1 MTKPFADFKEDLT
14 LFCSENKID
23 NDKISIVGVSKK
35 KSLEDILSLYE
46 LGLRDFGE
54 NYAQELNEKSL
65 ALDIEKIRWHF
76 MGPIQTNKLGLIVKN
91 SYLVHSVDREK
102 VVKKMDLESKKTN
115 KIQKV
120 LVQVNISGEAS
131 KSGIFPGDAE
141 EFIDFVESFDNLE
154 LAGLMFMPN
163 INQDKV
169 SPFLIKNSSPE
180 EISIQIIKSVIKDPT
195 PFNVVIRLAL
205 SLSILITAKNR
216 TDNMMIKRI
225 TYALIKIKSI
235 PIRKSE
241 RITKTKTIPSNERA
255 SAKYFTILNK
265 FIPDYFLLFTKISI
279 RSIDAF
285 SISLT
290 ILSILAIM

>member
-65 ALDIEKIRWHF
+65 ALNSKKIRWHF
-76 MGPIQTNKLGLIVKN
+76 MGPIQTNKIGLIVKN

-141 EFIDFVESFDNLE
+141 
-154 LAGLMFMPN
+154 
-163 INQDKV
+163 
-169 SPFLIKNSSPE
+169 
-180 EISIQIIKSVIKDPT
+180 
-195 PFNVVIRLAL
+195 
-205 SLSILITAKNR
+205 
-216 TDNMMIKRI
+216 
-225 TYALIKIKSI
+225 
-235 PIRKSE
+235 
-241 RITKTKTIPSNERA
+241 
-255 SAKYFTILNK
+255 
-265 FIPDYFLLFTKISI
+265 
-279 RSIDAF
+279 
-285 SISLT
+285 
-290 ILSILAIM
+290 

>member
-65 ALDIEKIRWHF
+65 ALDLGKIRWHF
-76 MGPIQTNKLGLIVKN
+76 MGPIQTNKIGLIVKN

-131 KSGIFPGDAE
+131 KSGIFPSDAE
-141 EFIDFVESFDNLE
+141 EFMHFVDSFDNLE

-169 SPFLIKNSSPE
+169 SHIKE
-180 EISIQIIKSVIKDPT
+180 IKDSVAL
-195 PFNVVIRLAL
+195 FKDMKSKKRNIQVL
-205 SLSILITAKNR
+205 SLGTSSDYKECIKAGSNLIRVGEILFGR
-216 TDNMMIKRI
+216 R
-225 TYALIKIKSI
+225 L
-235 PIRKSE
+235 
-241 RITKTKTIPSNERA
+241 
-255 SAKYFTILNK
+255 
-265 FIPDYFLLFTKISI
+265 
-279 RSIDAF
+279 
-285 SISLT
+285 
-290 ILSILAIM
+290 

>member
-65 ALDIEKIRWHF
+65 ALNSKKIRWHF
-76 MGPIQTNKLGLIVKN
+76 IGPIQTNKIGLIVKN

-102 VVKKMDLESKKTN
+102 VVKKMDLESKKSN

-120 LVQVNISGEAS
+120 LVQVNISGEDS
-131 KSGIFPGDAE
+131 KSGILPGDAE
-141 EFIDFVESFDNLE
+141 EFINLADSFDNLE
-154 LAGLMFMPN
+154 LSGLMFMPN

-169 SPFLIKNSSPE
+169 SHIK
-180 EISIQIIKSVIKDPT
+180 EIRDSVALFNDMKAKKRNIQV
-195 PFNVVIRLAL
+195 L
-205 SLSILITAKNR
+205 SLGTSSDYKECIKAGSNLIRVGEILFGR
-216 TDNMMIKRI
+216 R
-225 TYALIKIKSI
+225 L
-235 PIRKSE
+235 
-241 RITKTKTIPSNERA
+241 
-255 SAKYFTILNK
+255 
-265 FIPDYFLLFTKISI
+265 
-279 RSIDAF
+279 
-285 SISLT
+285 
-290 ILSILAIM
+290 